1 MALRIDELLLVRS
14 AHIEIISLGNV
25 SHCVDVCS
33 EVGWVGFCS
42 GAGGC
47 MEVCGEEGGGWL
59 AGWLA
64 GFAPTHPADPP
75 PPGGQKVRKSIN
87 LQKFAKFSGNS

>member
-1 MALRIDELLLVRS
+1 LDIDDRN
-14 AHIEIISLGNV
+14 AHINYAHQECAYQLMILEHV
-25 SHCVDVCS
+25 SQCVVVCS

-47 MEVCGEEGGGWL
+47 MDVCGEEGGRL
-59 AGWLA
+59 AGRLA
-64 GFAPTHPADPP
+64 GSRD

-87 LQKFAKFSGNS
+87 LLIFAKFSENS

>member
-1 MALRIDELLLVRS
+1 M
-14 AHIEIISLGNV
+14 ISLGNV
-25 SHCVDVCS
+25 NHCVDVCS

-47 MEVCGEEGGGWL
+47 MEVCGEEGGRL

-64 GFAPTHPADPP
+64 RGTL
-75 PPGGQKVRKSIN
+75 PGGQKMRKIHE
-87 LQKFAKFSGNS
+87 FAKFR